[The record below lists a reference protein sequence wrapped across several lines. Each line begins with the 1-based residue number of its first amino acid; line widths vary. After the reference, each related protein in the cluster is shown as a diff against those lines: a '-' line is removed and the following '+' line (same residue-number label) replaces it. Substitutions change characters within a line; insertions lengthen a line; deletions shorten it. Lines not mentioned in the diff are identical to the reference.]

1 MTLQNAKCFTT
12 RQNSHTMKH
21 CFMHEKLQTLHKME
35 GGWGGGSICHLS
47 LPHKP
52 SGFGFENQNPPK
64 KAGMGTQVCN
74 PSNGEVGRGSMHW
87 FGGSLVIVWLT

>member
-35 GGWGGGSICHLS
+35 AGEVAQFVTCLCLISPLDLGLRIKIHLKRQGWGNRFVTPVMVRWEEGPCIGL
-47 LPHKP
+47 
-52 SGFGFENQNPPK
+52 
-64 KAGMGTQVCN
+64 
-74 PSNGEVGRGSMHW
+74 EVH
-87 FGGSLVIVWLT
+87 